1 MNNLPFDTVY
11 LAADEVQALEDAYK
25 ALKSKFNISLPG
37 ADAHINKFE
46 QFNNEQEAKIS
57 GTFLIN
63 HPTIDCYLTF
73 VKIHYDFTAG
83 KTNLKYWKCQAWAF
97 VNLKQDFG
105 RVLIRRETFA
115 DKILSLVHPTEL
127 KFKDDKV
134 FSDHFY
140 VVTNDP
146 EKATAAMT
154 PDFRK
159 VIIDMM
165 YKDFVI
171 EIINKTLVIRN
182 NQPINTDDT
191 VHLAELA
198 SKIASVG

>member
-11 LAADEVQALEDAYK
+11 LSADEVQALEDAYK
-25 ALKSKFNISLPG
+25 ALKAKFNISLPG
-37 ADAHINKFE
+37 ADTHINKFE
-46 QFNNEQEAKIS
+46 QFNNENEATIA

-63 HPTIDCYLTF
+63 HPVNDCNLTF
-73 VKIHYDFTAG
+73 VKIHYLDNIG
-83 KTNLKYWKCQAWAF
+83 RVKSNYWKCQAWAF

-115 DKILSLVHPTEL
+115 DKILGLVHPIEL

-140 VVTNDP
+140 VVTNDQG
-146 EKATAAMT
+146 KATAAMT

-182 NQPINTDDT
+182 NQPINTEDT
-191 VHLAELA
+191 VHLAEFVVRMC
-198 SKIASVG
+198 SSC